1 MIAGGYVAMGLFRNF
16 ASSKQNKKMARKIIL
31 ILSALLLTL
40 SLSAQQPQKRIKV
53 ACVGNSITEGVGSGD
68 YEQNSYPAQLQ
79 QLLGSGYDV
88 RNFGVSSRTMLNKG
102 DYPYMNE
109 KAWRN
114 ALDFQP
120 DIVIIKLGTND
131 SKPENW
137 RYGADFQQDLE
148 QMVLTLC
155 PSLKPSAKG
164 RSSAKCKKHRG
175 KPQIFLCT
183 PIPAFK
189 PTWNINDSVISH
201 AIIPIQREVAS
212 KYGLRVIDLHTLYAG
227 DGDKMLDDGIHP
239 NAKGAE
245 RLAQLIAPFIRK
257 KR

>member
-1 MIAGGYVAMGLFRNF
+1 M
-16 ASSKQNKKMARKIIL
+16 KKTL
-31 ILSALLLTL
+31 LVSLLLAVVL
-40 SLSAQQPQKRIKV
+40 HSAALRPAPIKV
-53 ACVGNSITEGVGSGD
+53 ACIGNSITAGFGIAQPEVYG
-68 YEQNSYPAQLQ
+68 YPAQLQ

-201 AIIPIQREVAS
+201 AIIPIQREVACT
-212 KYGLRVIDLHTLYAG
+212 YGLRVIDLHTLYAN